1 MSAPINQHLTGFGRA
16 GMRDKVTQESEEVR
30 TDLMHFKTKGIVIA
44 SDTDDPRATG
54 TGKLEP
60 GLVLVRVEAGG
71 GKQGKYVEFSNA
83 GSPGAGSIE
92 KAVILLDH
100 VNLANPSDP
109 TVTEDKSVAGLLHG
123 FVDDA
128 KIEYDTVMAA
138 EITELQD
145 TLKLVE
151 FEDLP

>member
-1 MSAPINQHLTGFGRA
+1 MGGPLNEHLTGFGRA
-16 GMRDKVTQESEEVR
+16 GMRDKVTQESVEVR
-30 TDLMHFKTKGIVIA
+30 TDLSHFKLKGIVIA

-54 TGKLEP
+54 TGKLQP

-83 GSPGAGSIE
+83 GSPGATFIE

-100 VNLANPSDP
+100 VNLAKPSDP
-109 TVTEDKSVAGLLHG
+109 TVFEDKGVAGLLHG
-123 FVDDA
+123 FVDNA
-128 KIEYDTVMAA
+128 LLEFDTVVVGEIAELKAA
-138 EITELQD
+138 
-145 TLKLVE
+145 LKLVE